1 MDSTRI
7 LLVDDDDETRELL
20 RDFFGDRGYA
30 VETAGDGAKAL
41 MRLATFAADL
51 VITDLEMPGMSGLEL
66 IRSLH
71 ATRHQTPVLLVTAR
85 AERELPLRRLGRRAG
100 FECLRKPLDL
110 ERARKDRRTHDGAHT
125 HLPSHAR
132 FIRMSDDGHSTERD
146 LS

>member
-1 MDSTRI
+1 MDFTRI

-20 RDFFGDRGYA
+20 RDFFDDRGYA

-41 MRLATFAADL
+41 SRLATFPADL

-66 IRSLH
+66 IRSVH
-71 ATRHQTPVLLVTAR
+71 AAKPQCPVLLVTAR

-110 ERARKDRRTHDGAHT
+110 EALEMIVERMTAAHA
-125 HLPSHAR
+125 LQSSHPLQN
-132 FIRMSDDGHSTERD
+132 F
-146 LS
+146 

>member
-1 MDSTRI
+1 MDFTRI

-20 RDFFGDRGYA
+20 RDFFDDRGYA

-41 MRLATFAADL
+41 SRLATFAADL

-71 ATRHQTPVLLVTAR
+71 AAKPQCPVLLVTAR

-110 ERARKDRRTHDGAHT
+110 EALEMIVERMTAAHALET
-125 HLPSHAR
+125 SHPLPN
-132 FIRMSDDGHSTERD
+132 F
-146 LS
+146 

>member
-71 ATRHQTPVLLVTAR
+71 ATKRQTPVLLVTAR

-110 ERARKDRRTHDGAHT
+110 DALGKIVERMTA
-125 HLPSHAR
+125 SHALAE
-132 FIRMSDDGHSTERD
+132 SHAVHQNV
-146 LS
+146 

>member
-7 LLVDDDDETRELL
+7 LLVDDDDATRELL
-20 RDFFGDRGYA
+20 CDFFGDRGYA
-30 VETAGDGAKAL
+30 VETAGDGAKAV

-110 ERARKDRRTHDGAHT
+110 EALGKIVERMTA
-125 HLPSHAR
+125 SHALAETPAV
-132 FIRMSDDGHSTERD
+132 HQN
-146 LS
+146 L

>member
-1 MDSTRI
+1 MDLMRI

-20 RDFFGDRGYA
+20 RDFFDEHGYL
-30 VETAGDGAKAL
+30 VETADTGMHAL
-41 MRLATFAADL
+41 SRLDTFAADL

-71 ATRHQTPVLLVTAR
+71 ATRPGFPVLLVTAR
-85 AERELPLRRLGRRAG
+85 AERETPLRRLGRRAG

-110 ERARKDRRTHDGAHT
+110 DALEQLVEHMIGAHA
-125 HLPSHAR
+125 LQNVARSHSA
-132 FIRMSDDGHSTERD
+132 EPD

>member
-20 RDFFGDRGYA
+20 REFFDDRGYA
-30 VETAGDGAKAL
+30 VETAADGAMAL
-41 MRLATFAADL
+41 SCLSSFAADL

-71 ATRHQTPVLLVTAR
+71 AENPTCPVLLVTAR

-110 ERARKDRRTHDGAHT
+110 EALGMVVERMTAAHA
-125 HLPSHAR
+125 LQNVGRSHSA
-132 FIRMSDDGHSTERD
+132 ERD

>member
-1 MDSTRI
+1 MDFTRI

-20 RDFFGDRGYA
+20 RDFFDDRGYA

-41 MRLATFAADL
+41 SRLATFAADL

-66 IRSLH
+66 IRSVH
-71 ATRHQTPVLLVTAR
+71 AAKPQCPVLLVTAR

-110 ERARKDRRTHDGAHT
+110 EALEMIVERMTAAHA
-125 HLPSHAR
+125 LEASHP
-132 FIRMSDDGHSTERD
+132 
-146 LS
+146 L

>member
-1 MDSTRI
+1 MDFTRI

-20 RDFFGDRGYA
+20 RDFFDDRGYA

-41 MRLATFAADL
+41 SRLATFAADL

-66 IRSLH
+66 IRSVH
-71 ATRHQTPVLLVTAR
+71 AAKPQCPVLLVTAR

-110 ERARKDRRTHDGAHT
+110 EALEMMVERMTAAHALQSARP
-125 HLPSHAR
+125 LQN
-132 FIRMSDDGHSTERD
+132 F
-146 LS
+146 

>member
-1 MDSTRI
+1 VHI

-30 VETAGDGAKAL
+30 VETAGDGVKAL
-41 MRLATFAADL
+41 MRLTTFAADL

-71 ATRHQTPVLLVTAR
+71 AAKDQTPVLLVTAR

-110 ERARKDRRTHDGAHT
+110 DALGKIVERMTA
-125 HLPSHAR
+125 SHALAEPR
-132 FIRMSDDGHSTERD
+132 AFHQNV
-146 LS
+146 